1 MYTIEQEFAKKIYDE
16 QIEPLKEQLDQAKK
30 AKDQSPEAR
39 KRFEDIQQKINQY
52 GGMAHKLPV
61 LIRQAGL
68 VQALAYVSARGK
80 SGAKQLLED
89 LARVLGYDSSSQLLD
104 ASREAELL
112 EYMHLTRKAT
122 VALTWYKRFAQSV
135 LGVEPTD
142 EGGD

>member
-1 MYTIEQEFAKKIYDE
+1 MPTSDEKRFRTLEQELAAQIYAQVSQMEPDESRAKE
-16 QIEPLKEQLDQAKK
+16 
-30 AKDQSPEAR
+30 
-39 KRFEDIQQKINQY
+39 Y

-80 SGAKQLLED
+80 DGAKQLLED
-89 LARVLGYDSSSQLLD
+89 LARVLGYDSASQLLD
-104 ASREAELL
+104 ESREAELL